1 MKARHG
7 INPIPLPAIQRS
19 PAGIGRLSIEVRKAL
34 AALRDRKIIVSGAG
48 GSRGGYVHPWK
59 LQVVKEE
66 SEIRLKTYYGAVTAM
81 RLNNLQP
88 TMISLESRF
97 DAATPTYLIN
107 DPYNPSGTI
116 GHSVLSISTT
126 YGVWVQIE
134 RFPTESFEGFGGDDY
149 DGMSSEPLL
158 GAVSIFVTDD
168 FPDPDDQPDWNDDL
182 AFVHVGTVAV
192 DGDGAATI
200 KQRLRSDIF
209 LPIVAYPYGINFPDP
224 PENPA

>member
-1 MKARHG
+1 MSKPGISINLPPRVESGEAVKAADFNSIRQAVARLARSG
-7 INPIPLPAIQRS
+7 TPELPRIM
-19 PAGIGRLSIEVRKAL
+19 PTTYK
-34 AALRDRKIIVSGAG
+34 
-48 GSRGGYVHPWK
+48 HPWK
-59 LQVVKEE
+59 LQVVEEE

-97 DAATPTYLIN
+97 NAATPTYLIN

-224 PENPA
+224 PEDPA